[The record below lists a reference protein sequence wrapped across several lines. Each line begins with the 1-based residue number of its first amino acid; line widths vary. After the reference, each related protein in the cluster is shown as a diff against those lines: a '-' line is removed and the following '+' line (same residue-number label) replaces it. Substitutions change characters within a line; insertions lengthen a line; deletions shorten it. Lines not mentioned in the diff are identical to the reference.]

1 MSSFIF
7 VVYTIITILNDRRK
21 YQKSQ
26 SNFIDFSGENQY
38 HIFIDNLS
46 TQRKEIDRYD
56 KYSHF
61 FSRRI

>member
-1 MSSFIF
+1 MSSFIL

-26 SNFIDFSGENQY
+26 SNFIDFSDENQY

-61 FSRRI
+61 FSGRI

>member
-1 MSSFIF
+1 MSSFIL

-46 TQRKEIDRYD
+46 TQRKEINRYD

-61 FSRRI
+61 FSGRI

>member
-1 MSSFIF
+1 MSSFIL

-61 FSRRI
+61 FSGRI

>member
-1 MSSFIF
+1 MSSFIL

-26 SNFIDFSGENQY
+26 SNFIDFLGENQY

-61 FSRRI
+61 FSGRI

>member
-61 FSRRI
+61 FSGRI

>member
-1 MSSFIF
+1 MSSFIL

-46 TQRKEIDRYD
+46 THRKEIDRYD

-61 FSRRI
+61 FSGRI

>member
-1 MSSFIF
+1 MSSFIL
-7 VVYTIITILNDRRK
+7 VVCTIITILNDRRK

-61 FSRRI
+61 FSGRI